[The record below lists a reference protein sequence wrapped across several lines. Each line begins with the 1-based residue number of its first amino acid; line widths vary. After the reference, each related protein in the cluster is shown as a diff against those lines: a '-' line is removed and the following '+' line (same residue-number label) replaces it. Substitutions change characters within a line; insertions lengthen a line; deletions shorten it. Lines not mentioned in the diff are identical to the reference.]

1 MQRIWESYYADC
13 HAIVFMVDSTDKDR
27 IEDVK
32 EVFGKSLVFCII
44 MNKEL
49 IIPPFVTSFDIWL
62 LLFRQDCIEWRS
74 GRCSRVDASE

>member
-1 MQRIWESYYADC
+1 
-13 HAIVFMVDSTDKDR
+13 MVDSTDKDR

-49 IIPPFVTSFDIWL
+49 IIPPFVTSFDI
-62 LLFRQDCIEWRS
+62 
-74 GRCSRVDASE
+74 

>member
-1 MQRIWESYYADC
+1 
-13 HAIVFMVDSTDKDR
+13 
-27 IEDVK
+27 
-32 EVFGKSLVFCII
+32 